1 MTFIL
6 GTVFAVLGAV
16 LASFVGVLA
25 ERIHTGESIVSGRSR
40 CNSCGRQLSFPD
52 LVPVLSWLVSFG
64 RCRTCKARVPAVY
77 ALSEAILA
85 LVFVLSYLKL
95 GTTSVLVVFLAA
107 LTVLAFIV
115 LYDLRH
121 MIVPP
126 VASGLLVVLSTGFA
140 VLSWGSGQLLGTVF
154 LAAGGISFCFFLLFV
169 LSKGRAMGLG
179 DSPVALALC
188 LLAGP
193 LAFSGLLLS
202 FWSGA
207 LIGIGILVAHPKGHR
222 MGIEVPF
229 VPFLALGYLL
239 AIFTQWN
246 PLTLMF

>member
-6 GTVFAVLGAV
+6 GTAFALLGAV
-16 LASFVGVLA
+16 LASFIGVLA
-25 ERIHTGESIVSGRSR
+25 DRIHTGEPIVSGRSR
-40 CNSCGRQLSFPD
+40 CNSCGRQLSFLD
-52 LVPVLSWLVSFG
+52 LVPMLSWLLSLG
-64 RCRTCKARVPAVY
+64 RCRTCKARVPAIY
-77 ALSEAILA
+77 ALSETTLA
-85 LVFVLSYLKL
+85 VVFVLAYLKL
-95 GTTSVLVVFLAA
+95 ETTVMLVVFLAA
-107 LTVLAFIV
+107 ITVLTFIV

-126 VASGLLVVLSTGFA
+126 VASGLFVLLSAVFA
-140 VLSWGSGQLLGTVF
+140 VLSFGSGQLFGTV
-154 LAAGGISFCFFLLFV
+154 LLTAGSIALGFFLLFV

-193 LAFSGLLLS
+193 FAFSGLLLS

-207 LIGIGILVAHPKGHR
+207 LIGIGILVSHPKGHR

-246 PLTLMF
+246 PLTLSF